1 MNNVNSAILDSDIG
15 WLILAV
21 FSVLWIVLGW
31 YWGRRAKHLDEF
43 MLAGRNVG
51 LSLATATAMATWVT
65 SNTTMAAPQLTLQL
79 GIWGMVGYSLG
90 SVGLLLFAPL
100 AKRIRKIIP
109 NGYTSGDFV
118 RLRYGKFTWRVFLG
132 ISLFYGFGWL
142 ISMGMAGGVLIN
154 ALTGIP
160 YQIGMT
166 VIISICVIYTLLGG
180 LRAVIGTDYIQTL
193 LILVG
198 IVILAVLAIS
208 KVGFEDLHRNVLEQR
223 PELLNLLF
231 PAAIMFLFNNL
242 LFGVG
247 EIFHSNV
254 WWSRAFAFREG
265 VGMRA
270 YTIAGV
276 MWMPIPIVAGFIALA
291 TPALHLNVPAA
302 DMVGPMVAAKLLG
315 VSGAILVFIVV
326 FSALASSLDSLLAAT
341 GDLITQDI
349 YRGHFRPQASNNELR
364 IAAKFIILLLGV
376 LTWLLCLPRLTT
388 LAELLYFTG
397 AFVASTIWPIIAG
410 LYWQR
415 TNRTGAAL
423 AMIFG
428 TAIGLYSYFA
438 IGFYVAALLG
448 ALVSMLIV
456 VISTVVW
463 PQQFSWE
470 TLQEVRGNTR
480 SQQSR

>member
-1 MNNVNSAILDSDIG
+1 MNNVNSAILDSSIG
-15 WLILAV
+15 WIILTL
-21 FSVLWIVLGW
+21 FSALWIALGW
-31 YWGRRAKHLDEF
+31 FWGRRAKQLDEF

-90 SVGLLLFAPL
+90 SIGLILFAPL
-100 AKRIRKIIP
+100 AKRIRQLMP
-109 NGYTSGDFV
+109 TSYTSGDFV
-118 RLRYGKFTWRVFLG
+118 RMRYGKFTWRVFLA

-160 YQIGMT
+160 YGFGMT
-166 VIISICVIYTLLGG
+166 VIVSICVIYTLLGG
-180 LRAVIGTDYIQTL
+180 LRAVIGTDYIQTI

-198 IVILAVLAIS
+198 IIILAWLAIAE
-208 KVGFEDLHRNVLEQR
+208 VGFEKIHASVLEQR

-265 VGMRA
+265 VGMPA
-270 YTIAGV
+270 YTIAGI
-276 MWMPIPIVAGFIALA
+276 MWLPIPIVAGFIALA
-291 TPALHLNVPAA
+291 TPAMNLNVPAA

-315 VSGAILVFIVV
+315 VGGAILVFIVV

-341 GDLITQDI
+341 SDLITQDI
-349 YRGHFRPQASNNELR
+349 YRGHIRPQASNEELR
-364 IAAKFIILLLGV
+364 VAAKIIILLLGI
-376 LTWLLCLPRLTT
+376 LTWSLCLPRLTT

-397 AFVASTIWPIIAG
+397 AFVASTIWPIVAG
-410 LYWQR
+410 LYWKR
-415 TNRTGAAL
+415 TNAMGASM
-423 AMIFG
+423 AMLLG
-428 TAIGLYSYFA
+428 TAVGLYSYFA

-448 ALVSMLIV
+448 ALVSMLV
-456 VISTVVW
+456 VILTTAFW
-463 PQQFSWE
+463 PQDYDWN
-470 TLQEVRGNTR
+470 TLSNNQPNKRV
-480 SQQSR
+480 SL